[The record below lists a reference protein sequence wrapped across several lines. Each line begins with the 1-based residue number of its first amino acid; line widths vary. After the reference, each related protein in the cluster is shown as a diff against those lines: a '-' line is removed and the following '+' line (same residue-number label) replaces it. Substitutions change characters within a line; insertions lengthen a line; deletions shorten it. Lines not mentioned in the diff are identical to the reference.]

1 MRSWL
6 FTEDQVSQK
15 SDKSH
20 LLSGGAGEDTTLN
33 TVYVLGERAEF
44 YIHNA
49 HLESSSYTKPEVR
62 QH

>member
-33 TVYVLGERAEF
+33 TGYVSGERAEF